1 MFNRIFKLILISI
14 SFFALNGCIQT
25 AALVGPGITVA
36 SSGSVAKAGLQLAV
50 DHSIKKE
57 TGKNSIV
64 FVKDEVVKSNKKR
77 KFHKEFSNLVEKRVK
92 QTHKKINLKL
102 E

>member
-1 MFNRIFKLILISI
+1 MFNRIFKLILIFI

-25 AALVGPGITVA
+25 AALVGPSITVA
-36 SSGSVAKAGLQLAV
+36 SSGNVARAGIQLAV

-57 TGKNSIV
+57 TGKNSIEL
-64 FVKDEVVKSNKKR
+64 VKDEVVKSNKKR
-77 KFHKEFSNLVEKRVK
+77 KFHREFSKLVEKRVEL
-92 QTHKKINLKL
+92 THKKIKLKL

>member
-1 MFNRIFKLILISI
+1 MYNRFYKLFLISI
-14 SFFALNGCIQT
+14 SFIALNGCLQT
-25 AALVGPGITVA
+25 AVLVGPGITVA

-77 KFHKEFSNLVEKRVK
+77 KFYREFSKLVEKRVEL
-92 QTHKKINLKL
+92 THKEIKLKL

>member
-1 MFNRIFKLILISI
+1 MVNRIFKLVLIFI

-36 SSGSVAKAGLQLAV
+36 SSGSVTKAGLQLAV

-77 KFHKEFSNLVEKRVK
+77 KFHREFSNLVEKRVEL
-92 QTHKKINLKL
+92 THKKIKLKL

>member
-1 MFNRIFKLILISI
+1 MLNRIFKLILIFI

-25 AALVGPGITVA
+25 AALVGPSITVA
-36 SSGSVAKAGLQLAV
+36 SSGNVARAGIQLAV

-57 TGKNSIV
+57 TGKNSIEL
-64 FVKDEVVKSNKKR
+64 VKDEVVKSNKKR
-77 KFHKEFSNLVEKRVK
+77 KFHREFSKLVEKRVEL
-92 QTHKKINLKL
+92 THKKIKLKL

>member
-1 MFNRIFKLILISI
+1 MSNKFLKIFFIFT
-14 SFFALNGCIQT
+14 SFIALNGCLQT

-36 SSGSVAKAGLQLAV
+36 SSGSVVKAGAQLVV

-57 TGKNSIV
+57 TGKNSII
-64 FVKDEVVKSNKKR
+64 FVKDEVIKNNKKR
-77 KFHKEFSNLVEKRVK
+77 KFHKEFSNLVEKRVEL
-92 QTHKKINLKL
+92 THKKIKLKL